1 MTTLKNLMIAGALL
15 MGGSGPFCAAAN
27 ELPDSSNGSSWPSVA
42 APPSPATSIPPRTAR
57 HHGTRHHRMYMMSV
71 NRTHKG
77 SKLTPTSNAKPQV
90 KQ

>member
-1 MTTLKNLMIAGALL
+1 MTTLKNLMIIGALFV
-15 MGGSGPFCAAAN
+15 GGSGPFSAAAN
-27 ELPDSSNGSSWPSVA
+27 ELPDSSGASSWPSAA
-42 APPSPATSIPPRTAR
+42 APPSPAASIPARTAR